1 MGNINKIVDSNGVTM
16 VKYNYTAYGEVTME
30 NPFRIFCLPKH
41 FWNRFAFLI
50 QYKKAKSSDI
60 EWLIK
65 QYN

>member
-1 MGNINKIVDSNGVTM
+1 MRIRPFYMARGRAF
-16 VKYNYTAYGEVTME
+16 YNLRRWLMFLTME